1 MDSFLG
7 NSILVLAVTAASR
20 SLCCE
25 RLLLANG
32 LGIQEHQ
39 IQWVHSVVPASFVA
53 RIGTF
58 LVIIFI
64 AFYKPELDC

>member
-25 RLLLANG
+25 RLLLANANC

-39 IQWVHSVVPASFVA
+39 IQWYILWYLPVSLLGLEYFWSLFS
-53 RIGTF
+53 
-58 LVIIFI
+58 
-64 AFYKPELDC
+64 